1 MFCSKCGNQIPE
13 NSAFCENCGTPVRI
27 PEQPAGDASYQP
39 KHEEQTEAPEYSQ
52 APASPQ
58 EQFPDE
64 PQQYPNQPQQQY
76 PNQPQQYGYA
86 PAPAPVKK
94 PMSPKTK
101 KIIIFSAIGAGALAI
116 ILVALFVFIIPAIKD
131 ANTTKIK
138 LADYRTIRFENID
151 YDNPS
156 AKNEVLDGKI
166 AGTVVWNA
174 EKLAKDINVDKN
186 VAEKILSN
194 YANSLSKE
202 HKLNGKSFSS
212 SFSGA
217 SKDDIITATVFWPGD
232 GDGNILSQLA
242 EKSINN
248 RVEQLEDQYDIKIV
262 RETTTAEIKISDVL
276 EEQNITVTQPVEVD
290 MLGKIVDGGYI
301 EVVPDYDE
309 YCELKTKKFSFEDNG
324 FKFTHDIGSGDV
336 NILKDG
342 KEIAS
347 VYLNFSDKYYLKN
360 NDKVTISIDSYYVTS
375 LEEKGLKL
383 TRDIIDYTVKYE
395 AETTAPTTEPETT
408 APTTA
413 PATTAPETTAPATT
427 APETTAANTTEATKA
442 A

>member
-27 PEQPAGDASYQP
+27 PEQPADAASYQP

-217 SKDDIITATVFWPGD
+217 SKDDVITATVFWPGD

-413 PATTAPETTAPATT
+413 PATTAPETTAPVTT
-427 APETTAANTTEATKA
+427 APETTAASTTEATKA

>member
-1 MFCSKCGNQIPE
+1 M
-13 NSAFCENCGTPVRI
+13 
-27 PEQPAGDASYQP
+27 
-39 KHEEQTEAPEYSQ
+39 
-52 APASPQ
+52 
-58 EQFPDE
+58 
-64 PQQYPNQPQQQY
+64 
-76 PNQPQQYGYA
+76 
-86 PAPAPVKK
+86 
-94 PMSPKTK
+94 
-101 KIIIFSAIGAGALAI
+101 AI

-138 LADYRTIRFENID
+138 LADYRTIRFENIN
-151 YDNPS
+151 YDDSS
-156 AKNEVLDGKI
+156 AKREVLDGKI
-166 AGTVVWNA
+166 AGSVVWNA

-217 SKDDIITATVFWPGD
+217 SKDDVIAVTVFWPGD

-248 RVEQLEDQYDIKIV
+248 KVEQLEDQYDIKIV

-276 EEQNITVTQPVEVD
+276 EEQNVTVTQPVEVD
-290 MLGKIVDGGYI
+290 LLGKIVDGGYI
-301 EVVPDYDE
+301 DVVPDYDE
-309 YCELKTKKFSFEDNG
+309 YCELKTKKFSCEDNG

-413 PATTAPETTAPATT
+413 PATTAPETTAPSTT

>member
-1 MFCSKCGNQIPE
+1 MCLSSRQLRMP
-13 NSAFCENCGTPVRI
+13 TP
-27 PEQPAGDASYQP
+27 QKSNL
-39 KHEEQTEAPEYSQ
+39 H
-52 APASPQ
+52 
-58 EQFPDE
+58 
-64 PQQYPNQPQQQY
+64 
-76 PNQPQQYGYA
+76 
-86 PAPAPVKK
+86 
-94 PMSPKTK
+94 
-101 KIIIFSAIGAGALAI
+101 
-116 ILVALFVFIIPAIKD
+116 
-131 ANTTKIK
+131 
-138 LADYRTIRFENID
+138 RTIRFENID

-217 SKDDIITATVFWPGD
+217 SKDDVITATVFWPGD

-324 FKFTHDIGSGDV
+324 FKFTHVIGSGDV

-375 LEEKGLKL
+375 V
-383 TRDIIDYTVKYE
+383 TTVVTIVVVSAGMTSE
-395 AETTAPTTEPETT
+395 LLLSEQ
-408 APTTA
+408 
-413 PATTAPETTAPATT
+413 
-427 APETTAANTTEATKA
+427 PETTAASTTEATKA

>member
-1 MFCSKCGNQIPE
+1 M
-13 NSAFCENCGTPVRI
+13 
-27 PEQPAGDASYQP
+27 
-39 KHEEQTEAPEYSQ
+39 
-52 APASPQ
+52 
-58 EQFPDE
+58 
-64 PQQYPNQPQQQY
+64 
-76 PNQPQQYGYA
+76 
-86 PAPAPVKK
+86 
-94 PMSPKTK
+94 
-101 KIIIFSAIGAGALAI
+101 
-116 ILVALFVFIIPAIKD
+116 
-131 ANTTKIK
+131 
-138 LADYRTIRFENID
+138 
-151 YDNPS
+151 
-156 AKNEVLDGKI
+156 
-166 AGTVVWNA
+166 
-174 EKLAKDINVDKN
+174 
-186 VAEKILSN
+186 
-194 YANSLSKE
+194 
-202 HKLNGKSFSS
+202 
-212 SFSGA
+212 
-217 SKDDIITATVFWPGD
+217 
-232 GDGNILSQLA
+232 
-242 EKSINN
+242 
-248 RVEQLEDQYDIKIV
+248 
-262 RETTTAEIKISDVL
+262 L

-427 APETTAANTTEATKA
+427 APETTAASTTEATKA